1 VEYSIN
7 MSYFLFYNKV
17 YEVKK
22 EVEVKG
28 KTYVIQNK
36 EDYVKLVHELAI
48 QGYTLSQIAKLLN
61 ISEKKV
67 LSYMQEC
74 W

>member
-1 VEYSIN
+1 
-7 MSYFLFYNKV
+7 M
-17 YEVKK
+17 KK
-22 EVEVKG
+22 EVEIKG

-36 EDYVKLVHELAI
+36 EDYVKLVHELAV
-48 QGYTLSQIAKLLN
+48 QGYTLSEIAKLLG

>member
-1 VEYSIN
+1 
-7 MSYFLFYNKV
+7 
-17 YEVKK
+17 VKK

-36 EDYVKLVHELAI
+36 EDYVKLVHELAV
-48 QGYTLSQIAKLLN
+48 QGYTLSQIAKLLG

>member
-7 MSYFLFYNKV
+7 MSYFLFYNGV
-17 YEVKK
+17 RTMKK
-22 EVEVKG
+22 EVEIKG
-28 KTYVIQNK
+28 KTYVIQDK

-48 QGYTLSQIAKLLN
+48 QGYTLSQIAKLLG

>member
-1 VEYSIN
+1 MEYSIN
-7 MSYFLFYNKV
+7 MSYFLFYNGV
-17 YEVKK
+17 RTMKK
-22 EVEVKG
+22 EVEIKG
-28 KTYVIQNK
+28 KTYVIQDK

-48 QGYTLSQIAKLLN
+48 QGYTLSQIAKLLG